1 MEPMKPMAPMQP
13 MKPMDPMKG
22 GEAWWPKEFEHPS
35 SSGAQNG
42 MRYAFFGDERRLL
55 IERDGRLATY
65 DTGHHRIS
73 GVAQDGG
80 AQGALRF
87 TSQDGAVDLDVL
99 KKIS

>member
-13 MKPMDPMKG
+13 LKPMEPIQG
-22 GEAWWPKEFEHPS
+22 AEPWWPEEFGQPS

-65 DTGHHRIS
+65 DTGTHRIS
-73 GVAQDGG
+73 GVAQENAGQH
-80 AQGALRF
+80 AMRF
-87 TSQDGAVDLDVL
+87 TSQEGAVDLDVL
-99 KKIS
+99 QKIS